1 MDVSRL
7 GGHAANTR
15 HVREVATGAVKE
27 QHAIVLRPVEHRH
40 APVHQ
45 APLRVLG
52 NRRTAEPA
60 CRGAVHARVQVIAEP
75 LPTQV
80 SDGAFWRMIAEFSE
94 PEGLFRSDNFVS
106 NETTYQE
113 VIPELKKRSSS
124 DGVYLGVG
132 PDQNFTYIAAL
143 RPRMAFI
150 VDVRRQN
157 MILHLLYKAII
168 ERSVDRSDFLS
179 RLFSRPR
186 PAGLEESSTPKA
198 LFDAYREVA
207 GDEMLFQ
214 RNLQDVENRLVE
226 EHGFPLTEE
235 DLRSL
240 EYVYRAFFSEG
251 PDLRYSFPRQQSPR
265 WFPTYA
271 ELIMATDRTGLN
283 HSYLA
288 DELNFR
294 TLREFQR
301 NNLLI
306 PIVGD
311 FGGDKAIRAV
321 GGYLAE
327 HGATV
332 NYFYTSNVEQYLFQ
346 NDAWRRY
353 YASVGGPASKR
364 EQHVDPRVLR
374 CRLRVS
380 TGDRDPRPPL
390 GAASGFHPQPLE
402 GFRRRRNRHLSGRRR
417 TIELTRRAARR
428 ARSGRPASEE
438 KWGRVD
444 FPIPI
449 RGGKSTRP
457 RFSFIGC
464 RRELRHPVK

>member
-1 MDVSRL
+1 MSSTPLPCVSSSVDTHQFIRRRYAFSVL
-7 GGHAANTR
+7 AA
-15 HVREVATGAVKE
+15 
-27 QHAIVLRPVEHRH
+27 L
-40 APVHQ
+40 
-45 APLRVLG
+45 LSLL
-52 NRRTAEPA
+52 TAA
-60 CRGAVHARVQVIAEP
+60 QFDARVQVIAEP

-80 SDGAFWRMIAEFSE
+80 SDGAFWRMVADFSE

-113 VIPELKKRSSS
+113 VIPELKKRSSP

-132 PDQNFTYIAAL
+132 PDQNFTYITAL

-157 MILHLLYKAII
+157 MIQHLLYKAII
-168 ERSVDRSDFLS
+168 EQSVDRSDFLS

-198 LFDAYREVA
+198 LFDAYRDVA

-214 RNLQDVENRLVE
+214 RNLQDVEDRLVK
-226 EHGFPLTEE
+226 EHGFPLTAE

-288 DELNFR
+288 DEPNFR

-321 GGYLAE
+321 GGYLTE

-346 NDAWRRY
+346 SDAWRRY
-353 YASVGGPASKR
+353 YASVAALPVDENSTLIRAYFDAGFVFPPGIVTPDLHSVPRLDFIPSLLKAFGADEIGTYQDVVERSK
-364 EQHVDPRVLR
+364 
-374 CRLRVS
+374 
-380 TGDRDPRPPL
+380 
-390 GAASGFHPQPLE
+390 
-402 GFRRRRNRHLSGRRR
+402 
-417 TIELTRRAARR
+417 
-428 ARSGRPASEE
+428 
-438 KWGRVD
+438 
-444 FPIPI
+444 
-449 RGGKSTRP
+449 
-457 RFSFIGC
+457 
-464 RRELRHPVK
+464 

>member
-1 MDVSRL
+1 MPYVPSSVITHQFIRRRCAFSIL
-7 GGHAANTR
+7 AALLTLL
-15 HVREVATGAVKE
+15 ATA
-27 QHAIVLRPVEHRH
+27 QFD
-40 APVHQ
+40 
-45 APLRVLG
+45 
-52 NRRTAEPA
+52 
-60 CRGAVHARVQVIAEP
+60 ARVQVIAEP
-75 LPTQV
+75 LPKQV
-80 SDGAFWRMIAEFSE
+80 SDGAFWRMIVDFSE

-113 VIPELKKRSSS
+113 VIPELKKRSSP

-132 PDQNFTYIAAL
+132 PDQNFTYISAL
-143 RPRMAFI
+143 RPHMAFI
-150 VDVRRQN
+150 IDVRRQN
-157 MILHLLYKAII
+157 MIQHLLYKAII

-186 PAGLEESSTPKA
+186 PAGIEESSAPKV
-198 LFDAYREVA
+198 LFDAYRDVA

-214 RNLQDVENRLVE
+214 KNLRDVEDRLVE
-226 EHGFPLTEE
+226 EHGFPLTAE

-240 EYVYRAFFSEG
+240 EYVYRAFLSEG

-271 ELIMATDRTGLN
+271 ELLTATDRTGLN

-288 DELNFR
+288 DEPNFR

-321 GGYLAE
+321 GRYLAE

-346 NDAWRRY
+346 SDAWRRY
-353 YASVGGPASKR
+353 YSSVAALPVNGNSTFIRAYFDTGFLYPPGIVTPDLHSVQRLDSIPGFLSAFGAGQIGTYQDVVERSK
-364 EQHVDPRVLR
+364 
-374 CRLRVS
+374 
-380 TGDRDPRPPL
+380 
-390 GAASGFHPQPLE
+390 
-402 GFRRRRNRHLSGRRR
+402 
-417 TIELTRRAARR
+417 
-428 ARSGRPASEE
+428 
-438 KWGRVD
+438 
-444 FPIPI
+444 
-449 RGGKSTRP
+449 
-457 RFSFIGC
+457 
-464 RRELRHPVK
+464 

>member
-1 MDVSRL
+1 
-7 GGHAANTR
+7 
-15 HVREVATGAVKE
+15 VATGAVKE
-27 QHAIVLRPVEHRH
+27 RT
-40 APVHQ
+40 
-45 APLRVLG
+45 PLSYVRSSVVTRLLI
-52 NRRTAEPA
+52 RRLYAFSA
-60 CRGAVHARVQVIAEP
+60 AAALLSLLAAVQFDARVQVIAEP
-75 LPTQV
+75 LPTHI
-80 SDGAFWRMIAEFSE
+80 SDGVFWGMIAGFSE

-106 NETTYQE
+106 NETTFQE

-132 PDQNFTYIAAL
+132 PDQNFTYITAL
-143 RPRMAFI
+143 QPRMAFI

-157 MILHLLYKAII
+157 MILHLLYKALI
-168 ERSVDRSDFLS
+168 EPSVDRSDFLS

-186 PAGLEESSTPKA
+186 PAGLEETSTPKA

-207 GDEMLFQ
+207 GDEMVFQ
-214 RNLQDVENRLVE
+214 KNLQDVEDRLVE

-271 ELIMATDRTGLN
+271 ELIMATDRAGVN

-288 DELNFR
+288 DEQNFR
-294 TLREFQR
+294 RLREFQR

-311 FGGDKAIRAV
+311 FGGEKAIRAV
-321 GGYLAE
+321 GGYLTE

-353 YASVGGPASKR
+353 YASVAALPIDENSTLIRAYFDAGFVFPPGIVTPDLHSV
-364 EQHVDPRVLR
+364 Q
-374 CRLRVS
+374 RL
-380 TGDRDPRPPL
+380 D
-390 GAASGFHPQPLE
+390 F
-402 GFRRRRNRHLSGRRR
+402 
-417 TIELTRRAARR
+417 I
-428 ARSGRPASEE
+428 RSLVKAFDAGE
-438 KWGRVD
+438 
-444 FPIPI
+444 
-449 RGGKSTRP
+449 
-457 RFSFIGC
+457 IGTYQDVVE
-464 RRELRHPVK
+464 RSN

>member
-1 MDVSRL
+1 MSYLPSSVVTCRFTRRFYAFSAI
-7 GGHAANTR
+7 AALLSLL
-15 HVREVATGAVKE
+15 AAV
-27 QHAIVLRPVEHRH
+27 QFD
-40 APVHQ
+40 
-45 APLRVLG
+45 
-52 NRRTAEPA
+52 
-60 CRGAVHARVQVIAEP
+60 ARVQVIGEP

-80 SDGAFWRMIAEFSE
+80 SDGAFWGMIAEFSE

-168 ERSVDRSDFLS
+168 ERSVDRGDFLS

-186 PAGLEESSTPKA
+186 PAGLEESSSPKA

-214 RNLQDVENRLVE
+214 RNLQDVEDRLVV

-283 HSYLA
+283 HSYLV
-288 DELNFR
+288 DEPNYR

-321 GGYLAE
+321 GAYLTE

-353 YASVGGPASKR
+353 YGSVAALPVNENSTVIRAYFDAGFVFPPGIVTPDLHSV
-364 EQHVDPRVLR
+364 Q
-374 CRLRVS
+374 RLDSIRS
-380 TGDRDPRPPL
+380 L
-390 GAASGFHPQPLE
+390 LKAFGAGEIGTYQDVVE
-402 GFRRRRNRHLSGRRR
+402 
-417 TIELTRRAARR
+417 
-428 ARSGRPASEE
+428 RSN
-438 KWGRVD
+438 
-444 FPIPI
+444 
-449 RGGKSTRP
+449 
-457 RFSFIGC
+457 
-464 RRELRHPVK
+464 

>member
-1 MDVSRL
+1 MVGRQFIRRRYAFSII
-7 GGHAANTR
+7 AALLSLL
-15 HVREVATGAVKE
+15 AAA
-27 QHAIVLRPVEHRH
+27 QFD
-40 APVHQ
+40 
-45 APLRVLG
+45 
-52 NRRTAEPA
+52 
-60 CRGAVHARVQVIAEP
+60 ARVQIGADP
-75 LPTQV
+75 LPKHV
-80 SDGAFWRMIAEFSE
+80 SDGVFWRMIVDFSE

-113 VIPELKKRSSS
+113 VIPELKKRSSA

-132 PDQNFTYIAAL
+132 PDQNFTYITAL

-150 VDVRRQN
+150 IDVRRQN
-157 MILHLLYKAII
+157 MIQHLLYKAII
-168 ERSVDRSDFLS
+168 EGSADRAYFLS

-186 PAGLEESSTPKA
+186 PAGLEESSTPRV
-198 LFDAYREVA
+198 LFDAYRDVA

-214 RNLQDVENRLVE
+214 RNLQDVQVRLVE
-226 EHGFPLTEE
+226 EHGFPLTAE

-271 ELIMATDRTGLN
+271 ELLAATDQTGLN

-288 DELNFR
+288 DEPNFR

-321 GGYLAE
+321 GQYLTD
-327 HGATV
+327 HVATV

-346 NDAWRRY
+346 SDAWRRY
-353 YASVGGPASKR
+353 YSSVAALPVNENSTFIRAYFDAGFLYPPGIVTPDLHSVQRLDSIPGLVNAFGAGQLSTYQDVVDRSK
-364 EQHVDPRVLR
+364 
-374 CRLRVS
+374 
-380 TGDRDPRPPL
+380 
-390 GAASGFHPQPLE
+390 
-402 GFRRRRNRHLSGRRR
+402 
-417 TIELTRRAARR
+417 
-428 ARSGRPASEE
+428 
-438 KWGRVD
+438 
-444 FPIPI
+444 
-449 RGGKSTRP
+449 
-457 RFSFIGC
+457 
-464 RRELRHPVK
+464 

>member
-1 MDVSRL
+1 MSYVPSSFVTRQFIRRRYAFSAVAALL
-7 GGHAANTR
+7 GLLAA
-15 HVREVATGAVKE
+15 A
-27 QHAIVLRPVEHRH
+27 QFD
-40 APVHQ
+40 
-45 APLRVLG
+45 
-52 NRRTAEPA
+52 
-60 CRGAVHARVQVIAEP
+60 ARVQVIAEP

-80 SDGAFWRMIAEFSE
+80 SDGAFWGMIADFSE

-157 MILHLLYKAII
+157 MIQHLLYKAII

-186 PAGLEESSTPKA
+186 PAGLEASSTPKA

-214 RNLQDVENRLVE
+214 RNLQDVEDRLVV
-226 EHGFPLTEE
+226 EHGFPLTAE

-301 NNLLI
+301 SNLLI

-327 HGATV
+327 RGATV

-353 YASVGGPASKR
+353 YASVGALPVNENSTLIRAYFDAGFVFPPGIVTPDLHSV
-364 EQHVDPRVLR
+364 Q
-374 CRLRVS
+374 RLDFIRS
-380 TGDRDPRPPL
+380 L
-390 GAASGFHPQPLE
+390 LKAFGAGEIGTYQDVVE
-402 GFRRRRNRHLSGRRR
+402 
-417 TIELTRRAARR
+417 
-428 ARSGRPASEE
+428 RSN
-438 KWGRVD
+438 
-444 FPIPI
+444 
-449 RGGKSTRP
+449 
-457 RFSFIGC
+457 
-464 RRELRHPVK
+464 